1 MASHSA
7 DYCFENPGNY
17 TKRVVGVN
25 CAPGRVPGFPIE
37 PRRRN
42 LELQD
47 RTSAEPEVQL
57 RHLTL
62 NRNVLSLPGMNEV
75 VRSFNRGP
83 G

>member
-1 MASHSA
+1 M
-7 DYCFENPGNY
+7 DGVPLRFEKPGNY
-17 TKRVVGVN
+17 TKRAVGVK
-25 CAPGRVPGFPIE
+25 CAPGRVPIFPIE

-57 RHLTL
+57 RRLTL

-75 VRSFNRGP
+75 VRSVSRGP